1 MFESVKKWE
10 GKGGRRIFPTLA
22 LLGHVE
28 GGGEGKLFFEVFWNT
43 ERENSKRAHF
53 FARKVFRGNYH
64 KSAVV

>member
-28 GGGEGKLFFEVFWNT
+28 GGGKESFFEVFL
-43 ERENSKRAHF
+43 EHRKREFKTCTF
-53 FARKVFRGNYH
+53 FLREKCLGGITI
-64 KSAVV
+64 SPQ